1 MFKRRPKVLRGA
13 ILAATLTILVGL
25 VAACGSSSAGTN
37 SGTGAV
43 AASCKGTPIK
53 FMSISTLS
61 GGIAEH
67 PEFIA
72 SVQAAAHYINTTC
85 EDGRPVDIITCDD
98 KYDPNAAEACG
109 REAVA
114 DKVLAVVGQD
124 GDMSEYTLPVL
135 KAAGIPE
142 VGFAANGINGLSDP
156 NAYSLGSPLPTLIGE
171 ADAVIALHAKSVT
184 PIVVQNASAPLL
196 VGLLKS
202 VLAPAGVKVLPS
214 ITTPETET
222 SMTAAAAQAKASG
235 AGAYIEILT
244 QGPLL
249 ELLNALYAEGD
260 HVPMISSTL
269 TITPSLIKQWGPKV
283 TNGVYLVGSAYPLSV
298 TSDPGI
304 RTLINQMNAIHFN
317 PAGESDWGTAAWA
330 AMTLIGRLLKGTGKE
345 TLTPAM
351 LEQKLNNSGP
361 QDIDPMQ
368 PFNFS
373 KLAYPNTPGLSKDRL
388 FSSDILVS
396 EIVNGNIKIVSNGFV
411 STFSKFS
418 VPQLAKF

>member
-1 MFKRRPKVLRGA
+1 MLNRRPKVLRGA
-13 ILAATLTILVGL
+13 ILTAILSIL
-25 VAACGSSSAGTN
+25 VAACGSSSGASGGAGT
-37 SGTGAV
+37 V
-43 AASCKGTPIK
+43 ASSCSGTPIS

-85 EDGRPVDIITCDD
+85 EDGRQVKIIVCDD

-114 DKVLAVVGQD
+114 DKVVAVVGQD

-142 VGFAANGINGLSDP
+142 VGFAANGNNGLSFP

-171 ADAVIALHAKSVT
+171 ADAVVAMHAKSVT
-184 PIVVQNASAPLL
+184 PIVVQAPSAVLL

-202 VLAPAGVKVLPS
+202 VLAPAGVKVNTA
-214 ITTPETET
+214 ITTPESET

-235 AGAYIEILT
+235 GGAYIEILT

-260 HVPMISSTL
+260 HVPVISSTL
-269 TITPSLIKQWGPKV
+269 TITPSLIKQWGPKI
-283 TNGVYLVGSAYPLSV
+283 TNGVYLVGSAYPLSI

-304 RTLINQMNAIHFN
+304 RTLISQLKAVNFN
-317 PAGESDWGTAAWA
+317 PAGESDWGTGAWT

-345 TLTPAM
+345 TITPAL

-368 PFNFS
+368 PFDFS
-373 KLAYPNTPGLSKDRL
+373 KLAYANTPGLSKDRL